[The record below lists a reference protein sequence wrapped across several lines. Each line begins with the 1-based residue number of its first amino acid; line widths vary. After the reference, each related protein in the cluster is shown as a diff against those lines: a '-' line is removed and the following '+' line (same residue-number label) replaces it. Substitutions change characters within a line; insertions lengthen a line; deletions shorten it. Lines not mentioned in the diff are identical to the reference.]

1 MADWGLYSALRYDDS
16 FERRAR
22 AQESNMQA
30 LQQRSAIADKKA
42 QEQMQI
48 EQGLVEYFNKIQEL
62 DVTPEDAERIK
73 EREAQERKNIV
84 EGVKKYNGDLKKFMM
99 SGGITALSNYKNNVM
114 MSQEVQ
120 EGLQNKVM
128 LTNYVEAKKRGDWLG
143 SVEHDIPTGQ
153 FDDKGNE
160 IVQRKKAK
168 FEEWYQLYKDGKI
181 TTLPPIY
188 AEKKANISMLD
199 FSKQFKNP
207 ANPYSND
214 NIVTKSDVYNELIV
228 NNVSQEQAYE
238 IAEEYAQTV
247 KQSGRPMYWG
257 AKDIFELQLKQQAL
271 ELKRQKLASQSAGGS
286 GGAKFID
293 TEINAL
299 RSMSE
304 QQTLDLGIG
313 ADEVWGQIFK
323 ATKNKDGTMKFHQ
336 PVYGYDAL
344 AKGQKFDLSKAKAV
358 VPIAYYKGRDKDGN
372 IRTYLKCK
380 AVYEDKVGLFGGRK
394 GEENTP
400 LTTSLI
406 GDTDLRDVSLIN
418 NWKTEDN
425 NHWSGMV
432 DIPIDNIIND
442 QRMSQYITKGL
453 NIKNNHFANAP
464 YGTTD
469 GYMQYTQETLQQFM
483 DRTGASEEEAMLFMQ
498 QANEDPELD

>member
-30 LQQRSAIADKKA
+30 LQQRSAMADKRA

-73 EREAQERKNIV
+73 EREAEERKNIV
-84 EGVKKYNGDLKKFMM
+84 EGIKKYNGDLKKFMM

-168 FEEWYQLYKDGKI
+168 FEEWYQLFKDGKI
-181 TTLPPIY
+181 TTLPPVY
-188 AEKKANISMLD
+188 AEKKADISMLD

-228 NNVSQEQAYE
+228 RNVSQEQAYE

-271 ELKRQKLASQSAGGS
+271 DLKKQKLASQSAGGS
-286 GGAKFID
+286 GGIKTTDA
-293 TEINAL
+293 EINAL

-304 QQTLDLGIG
+304 GQSLELAPG
-313 ADEVWGQIFK
+313 ADEIWGQIFK
-323 ATKNKDGTMKFHQ
+323 ATKNEDGTMKFHQ
-336 PVYGYDAL
+336 PIYGYDAL
-344 AKGQKFDLSKAKAV
+344 VKGEKYDLSKAKSV

-372 IRTYLKCK
+372 IRTYLKVK
-380 AVYEDKVGLFGGRK
+380 TTYEDLNSLWGGN
-394 GEENTP
+394 EEDNTP
-400 LTTSLI
+400 IKTSWGSTYFRKDELK
-406 GDTDLRDVSLIN
+406 N
-418 NWKTEDN
+418 NWEINGDLYT
-425 NHWSGMV
+425 GMV

-442 QRMSQYITKGL
+442 QRMSQHISKYLGL
-453 NIKNNHFANAP
+453 KTNYTSVAP
-464 YGTTD
+464 YGTTE

-483 DRTGASEEEAMLFMQ
+483 DRTGVSEEEAMLFMQ